1 MQCHDLS
8 VHWLICNGYLKF
20 LEQFIF
26 EIARDET
33 DQEKRRKLKAL
44 VLSNDEWNRVE
55 LMMKLLRVRFFF
67 DPNILH

>member
-1 MQCHDLS
+1 M
-8 VHWLICNGYLKF
+8 
-20 LEQFIF
+20 F
-26 EIARDET
+26 EIAQDET

-55 LMMKLLRVRFFF
+55 LMMKMLRVRFFF